1 MTFPFD
7 YYFQEEKY
15 FGSPI
20 LWIYIQVSEITF
32 RDLEFRTPVAEQY
45 FLDEIKGNF
54 SLAGIENT

>member
-15 FGSPI
+15 FGSSI
-20 LWIYIQVSEITF
+20 LWIYILVSEITF
-32 RDLEFRTPVAEQY
+32 KNFEFRISVTEQY
-45 FLDEIKGNF
+45 FLDEIKGYF